1 VFSFGWTNIEG
12 GHEGRGKKKDENLVG
27 LGENEMNFIEFDVF
41 CFSDD
46 QQNIF
51 YEMKEFR
58 WKEKRKA

>member
-1 VFSFGWTNIEG
+1 MDIEG
-12 GHEGRGKKKDENLVG
+12 GHEGREREKKRWKFGWLGKMKWILLNL
-27 LGENEMNFIEFDVF
+27 M
-41 CFSDD
+41 FSDD